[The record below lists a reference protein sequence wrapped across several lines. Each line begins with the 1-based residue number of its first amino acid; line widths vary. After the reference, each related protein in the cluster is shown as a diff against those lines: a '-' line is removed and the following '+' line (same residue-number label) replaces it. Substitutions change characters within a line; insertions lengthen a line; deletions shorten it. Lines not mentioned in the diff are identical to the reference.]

1 MLNIT
6 NIIPPRVPLTD
17 PRTGMITREWY
28 RFFLN
33 LFTLTGGGQS
43 DLTVED
49 LAVAPGPMT
58 GEMFAQINE
67 IYNQALTFPSNFSS
81 ELDAKIDR
89 LYQDFA
95 TQPRAELGTMSALQ
109 QDNVPWLRFNTGQTF
124 GYTPPIGSVFWD
136 GGTTLTI
143 QNTANVA
150 QPVGEA
156 QYYYIK
162 ATASITK
169 GQVVMFDGAVGA
181 SGQLKGKPATSVTIG
196 DYLMGIAA
204 EDIALNKFGIVN
216 SFGLVR
222 GFDTTGVPY
231 GETWL
236 EGDILYYNPAVA
248 GGLTKTIPS
257 APNVKAIVAAV
268 VNVGTA
274 GSGSVFVRVNFGSK
288 LGETDSNVQFGT
300 LNNNDI
306 IQYSTSLGYWRNVA
320 ASSIVIGTATNLAG
334 GAAGS
339 IPYQTAS
346 STTSFLGIGSALQ
359 VLQTNSGATAPEWV
373 STTGTGNVVRAGGP
387 TLTGQVIFDAGSAA
401 APSII
406 YDSTRSGFYFGSN
419 FVGIGTNGATRM
431 EVSDNGVGIGTTS
444 PQKPLHV
451 YKADNIVGATQAMYE
466 GYYNGYGAGFTLQS
480 RTSAGGT
487 LVEMGRVV
495 ADAEAAW
502 NTTASTQ
509 DSALRFFT
517 TLDGTSAEKAR
528 LTSGAIWRV
537 GVQQTR
543 QGALELAN
551 TAAGAFSVKIQS
563 SNTTSAAWTLTLP
576 TTAGTANY
584 VLTTD
589 GTGVTSWTA
598 AAAGTVTS
606 VGVSFTG
613 GIVSVGSSPVTSSG
627 TIALT
632 IAGTSGGIPYFSS
645 GTTWASSAALAANAL
660 VVGGG
665 AGAAPS
671 TVTTGTGVVTALGVN
686 TGTAGA
692 FVVNGGALG
701 TPSSGTLTSCTGLP
715 LTTGVTGTLGV
726 ANGGTGTSTAFTAGS
741 VVFAGASGV
750 YTQDNANLFWDDTNN
765 RLGVLTASP
774 AYPVDVAGVS
784 RGAIVHRLGTYTAG
798 DTTPSVAN
806 ISYMVIANSAPTTIT
821 NFTGGVVGQI
831 IYLYFSDANTTVN
844 RSNAFL
850 AGGANFVSTA
860 NDMLVLMRISG
871 VSGTYW
877 YEISRS
883 ANS

>member
-1 MLNIT
+1 
-6 NIIPPRVPLTD
+6 V
-17 PRTGMITREWY
+17 
-28 RFFLN
+28 
-33 LFTLTGGGQS
+33 
-43 DLTVED
+43 
-49 LAVAPGPMT
+49 
-58 GEMFAQINE
+58 QI
-67 IYNQALTFPSNFSS
+67 
-81 ELDAKIDR
+81 
-89 LYQDFA
+89 
-95 TQPRAELGTMSALQ
+95 G
-109 QDNVPWLRFNTGQTF
+109 V
-124 GYTPPIGSVFWD
+124 V
-136 GGTTLTI
+136 
-143 QNTANVA
+143 
-150 QPVGEA
+150 
-156 QYYYIK
+156 IK
-162 ATASITK
+162 A
-169 GQVVMFDGAVGA
+169 
-181 SGQLKGKPATSVTIG
+181 
-196 DYLMGIAA
+196 
-204 EDIALNKFGIVN
+204 
-216 SFGLVR
+216 
-222 GFDTTGVPY
+222 
-231 GETWL
+231 
-236 EGDILYYNPAVA
+236 A
-248 GGLTKTIPS
+248 GGSNGSIQ
-257 APNVKAIVAAV
+257 VKVIQ
-268 VNVGTA
+268 
-274 GSGSVFVRVNFGSK
+274 GSK
-288 LGETDSNVQFGT
+288 LGGTDSNVQFGT

-306 IQYSTSLGYWRNVA
+306 IQYSTSLGYWHNVA

-451 YKADNIVGATQAMYE
+451 YSADNVVGATQAMYE

-495 ADAEAAW
+495 ADAEGAW

-528 LTSGAIWRV
+528 LTSDGIWRV

-543 QGALELAN
+543 RGVLELAN

-576 TTAGTANY
+576 TTAGTSNY

-632 IAGTSGGIPYFSS
+632 VAGTSGGIPYFSS
-645 GTTWASSAALAANAL
+645 GTTWATSAALAANAL
-660 VVGGG
+660 VIGGG

-784 RGAIVHRLGTYTAG
+784 RGAIVHRLGTYVAG
-798 DTTPSVAN
+798 TTTPSVAN
-806 ISYMVIANSAPTTIT
+806 ISYMVIANSSPTTIT
-821 NFTGGVVGQI
+821 NFTNGVEGQI

-860 NDMLVLMRISG
+860 NDMLVLMRVAG